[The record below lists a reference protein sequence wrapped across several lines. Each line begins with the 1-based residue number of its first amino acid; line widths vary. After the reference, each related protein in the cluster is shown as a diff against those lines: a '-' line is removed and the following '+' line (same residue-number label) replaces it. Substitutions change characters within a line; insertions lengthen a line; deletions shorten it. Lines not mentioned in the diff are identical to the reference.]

1 MTSARGIVT
10 VADTASGT
18 ETRRR
23 SGNTTRLVIDI
34 IVAVRVNTCQKLNT
48 YMAKLT
54 VSKIDEEK
62 QVGQDMFIN
71 INAEDDS
78 HLGLTAPMCQLETGT
93 VISQTSFNAA
103 IGIRWLEDEKR
114 RRMTEAWS
122 DM

>member
-1 MTSARGIVT
+1 
-10 VADTASGT
+10 
-18 ETRRR
+18 
-23 SGNTTRLVIDI
+23 
-34 IVAVRVNTCQKLNT
+34 
-48 YMAKLT
+48 MAKLT

-78 HLGLTAPMCQLETGT
+78 HLGLTAPMYFDDRGPSIPLCDEVCQLETGT